1 MLKKERVLLDVFFFC
16 LFGFHFCFCFFIIII
31 ICLLQAN
38 RADND
43 CPCGKENRWFGE
55 KKETEKALKNRH
67 QYWHASL
74 PIFVSH
80 SRCDW
85 ISHNYDIAQTYS
97 MFYRHRS
104 VLTLPALSKLVL
116 RNWFLRKIPQKGHLY
131 RDKWET
137 SSEKRNT
144 YELDGKSYLSRVLLL
159 QVDTNQWK
167 SIIDFNQYY
176 R

>member
-1 MLKKERVLLDVFFFC
+1 MPRVSGRATVATRPPFWNYFHPRLLTSRSQRLLNPVFRPITCSKRKGFF
-16 LFGFHFCFCFFIIII
+16 LLCFCSLSVFY
-31 ICLLQAN
+31 N
-38 RADND
+38 YN

-55 KKETEKALKNRH
+55 KKETEKPLKNRH
-67 QYWHASL
+67 HYWHASL

-137 SSEKRNT
+137 SSENVIRTSLTVSLN
-144 YELDGKSYLSRVLLL
+144 
-159 QVDTNQWK
+159 
-167 SIIDFNQYY
+167 
-176 R
+176 

>member
-1 MLKKERVLLDVFFFC
+1 MTYAVLIITTTKSSSWLNSNSGVSILCGITRPSQNDKNMPRVSGRATVATRPPFWNYFHPRLLTSRSQRLFNPVSRPITCSKKKGFFLMFFFC

-80 SRCDW
+80 SRCD
-85 ISHNYDIAQTYS
+85 
-97 MFYRHRS
+97 
-104 VLTLPALSKLVL
+104 
-116 RNWFLRKIPQKGHLY
+116 
-131 RDKWET
+131 
-137 SSEKRNT
+137 
-144 YELDGKSYLSRVLLL
+144 
-159 QVDTNQWK
+159 
-167 SIIDFNQYY
+167 
-176 R
+176 